1 MDTLLH
7 LMNEKKTNCLI
18 QTTYQKAFN
27 ILTNVRKA
35 VSYEIILCILLITT
49 PRYNILIYLETI
61 INNKEVK

>member
-27 ILTNVRKA
+27 ILTNVRNA
-35 VSYEIILCILLITT
+35 VLYKSILYILLITT
-49 PRYNILIYLETI
+49 PR
-61 INNKEVK
+61 